1 MDCGNLARDFK
12 LGNTETEMKER
23 IVILGGGE
31 SGTGA
36 ALLAKAKGYSVFVSD
51 SGQIKEKFKTDLK
64 HHQIAFEEGLHS
76 EDKILIATL
85 IIKSPGIPE
94 KAPIMKAV
102 HDAHIP
108 VVDEIEFAYRF
119 IGNAKII
126 AVTGTN
132 GKTTTTLL
140 TYHLMREAG
149 FSIAL
154 AGNVGFSMAR
164 QAATGQFDWYVLE
177 LSSFQLDGTE
187 TFKPDIGI
195 LLNITPDH
203 LDRYEYN
210 LQNYVNSKFQLIENM
225 EPQHAFI
232 YFADDHV
239 INKEIGSR
247 PIVPDQV
254 RVSLNPVSAA
264 SVKFDG
270 NEMTFNIKGQKFRV
284 AQSDTTLKGP
294 HNLINT
300 MASVAAAY
308 LAGAD
313 LGAIR
318 KGLTTFKNAPHRLE
332 PVGVIRGVEFINDSK
347 ATNVDSVVYA
357 LGSYDKPLIWV
368 AGGVDKGNDYKMIE
382 DQVRRKVKTLICL
395 GKDNSKLRN
404 AFGRVVPRI
413 LETQSVKDLVRM
425 ALEAAQQGDVVLL
438 SPACASFDLFKNYED
453 RGDQF
458 RKAVQDLK
466 KEIEEQGI

>member
-1 MDCGNLARDFK
+1 
-12 LGNTETEMKER
+12 MKDR

-36 ALLAKAKGYSVFVSD
+36 ALLARSRGFDVFVSD
-51 SGQIKEKFKTDLK
+51 AGQIKEKFKADLK
-64 HHQIAFEEGLHS
+64 HHQIDFEEGLHS

-108 VVDEIEFAYRF
+108 VIDEIEFAFRF
-119 IGNAKII
+119 IGDSKVVAI
-126 AVTGTN
+126 TGTN

-140 TYHLMREAG
+140 IYHLMKEAG
-149 FSIAL
+149 LSVAL

-164 QAATGQFDWYVLE
+164 QIATGQFDWYVLE
-177 LSSFQLDGTE
+177 MSSFQLDGTE

-225 EPQHAFI
+225 EPQHTFI
-232 YFADDHV
+232 YYADDQV
-239 INKEIGSR
+239 IGKEISSR

-254 RVSLNPVSAA
+254 PVSLNPSSVAP
-264 SVKFDG
+264 VKFDG
-270 NEMTFNIKGQKFRV
+270 AEMTFNIKGSAFRI
-284 AQSDTTLKGP
+284 AQSDTSLKGP

-300 MASVAAAY
+300 MASVVAAH
-308 LAGAD
+308 LAGVNITI
-313 LGAIR
+313 IR
-318 KGLTTFKNAPHRLE
+318 KALATFKNAPHRLE

-357 LGSYDKPLIWV
+357 LGSFEAPLIWI
-368 AGGVDKGNDYKMIE
+368 AGGVDKGNDYRLIE
-382 DQVRRKVKTLICL
+382 DQVRRKVRTLICL

-404 AFGRVVPRI
+404 AFGRVVPQI
-413 LETQSVKDLVRM
+413 IETQSVKELVRM
-425 ALEAAQQGDVVLL
+425 ALEAAQKGDVVLL

-458 RKAVQDLK
+458 RQAVQDLK
-466 KEIEEQGI
+466 NEIEEQRI